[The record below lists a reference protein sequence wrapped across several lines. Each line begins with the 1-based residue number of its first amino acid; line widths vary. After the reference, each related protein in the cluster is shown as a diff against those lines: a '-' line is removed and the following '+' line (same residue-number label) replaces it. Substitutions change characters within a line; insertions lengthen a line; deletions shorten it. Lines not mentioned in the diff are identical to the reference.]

1 MATSTTSTGSSRHPA
16 DRPSPDATIGT
27 AGQLLWH
34 LSTTGLYPPHHR
46 SAFIL
51 YKIIYPTYVSRHYVQ
66 ELYELV
72 VDTFLKRWSLHV
84 RVSQLILTIAT
95 TRGKHELNHMQTSI
109 LDVLQHVYPRWQTHQ
124 PLLLQQV
131 PESPVHPDVPHGH
144 SDATAFVMNITCE
157 PTAPSANLD
166 HFPDSTSH

>member
-1 MATSTTSTGSSRHPA
+1 MSL
-16 DRPSPDATIGT
+16 DTI
-27 AGQLLWH
+27 
-34 LSTTGLYPPHHR
+34 
-46 SAFIL
+46 
-51 YKIIYPTYVSRHYVQ
+51 Q

-72 VDTFLKRWSLHV
+72 VETFLKRWSLHV

-95 TRGKHELNHMQTSI
+95 TRGKHELHHMQTSI

-124 PLLLQQV
+124 PPLLQQD

-157 PTAPSANLD
+157 LTAPSANLE